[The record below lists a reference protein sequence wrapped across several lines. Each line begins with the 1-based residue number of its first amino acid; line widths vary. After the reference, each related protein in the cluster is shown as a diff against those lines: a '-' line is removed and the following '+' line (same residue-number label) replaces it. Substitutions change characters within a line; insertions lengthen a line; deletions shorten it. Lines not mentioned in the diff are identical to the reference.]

1 MVARGLAGISAISM
15 EFLLNGRSLESG
27 KIVVQLNFSGT
38 YDELTHD
45 NDKIIRWGAHV
56 GNLIICSFEGKLL
69 LLISTEN
76 KGFIAAQSIK
86 Q

>member
-1 MVARGLAGISAISM
+1 M

-45 NDKIIRWGAHV
+45 NDKILRWECWKSYH
-56 GNLIICSFEGKLL
+56 NLLFEGKLL